1 MTITMNKNEATSP
14 QADDYPNFNLGS
26 YHRPIATSS
35 PDAQRWFD
43 RGLLWSYSFNH
54 GEAARCFER
63 AVECDPT
70 CALAYW
76 GIAYAIGPS
85 YNIAWGFFDIPSLL
99 ATVQKAWHALEAA
112 QKHATQASPL
122 FHMLLKA
129 IATRF
134 PTPDNIPAP
143 TEMRQYNQAYSDAM
157 RAVYEA
163 YPDDLDVASLFIEA
177 LICVNPREL
186 WDMNTGEASSAH
198 TLEARTALDTAMA
211 CPEGRDHPALC
222 HLYIHLM
229 EMSATPEVALPAAD
243 RLRRMTPD
251 ASHMVHMPAHI
262 DMAVGDYRRAIDS
275 SDDAIVADDMFFK
288 TLEASPLYVAYRV
301 HNIVTKLYCALMS
314 GRSREA
320 MLAADKLDEV
330 VDAKLLAT
338 KSPPMADWTES
349 FLGSHAHV
357 LVRFGRWEEILQLEL
372 PAPQDRALYCCKT
385 ANILYARGLAF
396 SALGRIQEAEVA
408 REEFEAARKRVPRS
422 RINNLPVRQVDF
434 LSIASKMLAGEL
446 EYRKGNIRVAF
457 ATLRR
462 AIVLE
467 DGLAYCDPPAW
478 MQPVRHAL
486 GGLLLEQKRVPEAEQ
501 VFREDLGMARGFPR
515 RKGRLNNVWGLHGLH
530 ECLVAS
536 GKMDEARVIQVQLDV
551 ALGSADVPITTSCY
565 LSSFYSKYM
574 IRMGHR
580 NCHFNMTDVPKNF
593 LAVFTGL

>member
-1 MTITMNKNEATSP
+1 MNKNEAASP

-35 PDAQRWFD
+35 PAAQRWFD

-99 ATVQKAWHALEAA
+99 ATVQKAWDALNAA
-112 QKHATQASPL
+112 QKHATHASPL

-143 TEMRQYNQAYSDAM
+143 TELRQYNQAYADAM
-157 RAVYEA
+157 RVVYEA
-163 YPDDLDVASLFIEA
+163 YPEDLDVASLYIEA

-186 WDMNTGEASSAH
+186 WDMNTGEASSSH
-198 TLEARTALDTAMA
+198 ISKRKRQSIQQWHVQRVESIL
-211 CPEGRDHPALC
+211 LC
-222 HLYIHLM
+222 VIY
-229 EMSATPEVALPAAD
+229 
-243 RLRRMTPD
+243 RLRRMIPD
-251 ASHMVHMPAHI
+251 ASHMVHMPTRI
-262 DMAVGDYRRAIDS
+262 DMAVGDHRRAIDS
-275 SDDAIVADDMFFK
+275 SDDAIVGDDMFFA
-288 TLEASPLYVAYRV
+288 TLDASPLYVAYRV
-301 HNIVTKLYCALMS
+301 HNIVTKLYCAMMS

-330 VDAKLLAT
+330 IDAKLLAS

-357 LVRFGRWEEILQLEL
+357 LVRFGRWEEILHLEL
-372 PAPQDRALYCCKT
+372 PAPQDRDLYCCKT

-396 SALGRIQEAEVA
+396 SALGRIQEAELA
-408 REEFEAARKRVPRS
+408 RQEFEEARKRVPRS

-434 LSIASKMLAGEL
+434 LAVASLMLTGEL
-446 EYRKGNIRVAF
+446 EYRKGNIQLAF

-462 AIVLE
+462 AIELE

-501 VFREDLGMARGFPR
+501 VFREDLGMAQGFPR

-530 ECLVAS
+530 ECLMAS
-536 GKMDEARVIQVQLDV
+536 GKLDEACVVQVQLDI
-551 ALGSADVPITTSCY
+551 ALGSADVPISTSCY
-565 LSSFYSKYM
+565 CRLS
-574 IRMGHR
+574 
-580 NCHFNMTDVPKNF
+580 
-593 LAVFTGL
+593 AVNGKGCCARL

>member
-1 MTITMNKNEATSP
+1 MNKNEAASP

-26 YHRPIATSS
+26 YHRPVATSS
-35 PDAQRWFD
+35 PAAQRWFD

-54 GEAARCFER
+54 GEVARLFER

-76 GIAYAIGPS
+76 GIAYAVGPN

-99 ATVQKAWHALEAA
+99 ATVQKAWDALNAA
-112 QKHATQASPL
+112 QKYATHASPL

-143 TEMRQYNQAYSDAM
+143 TEMRQYNQAFADAM
-157 RAVYEA
+157 RVVYEA
-163 YPDDLDVASLFIEA
+163 YPEDIDVASLYIEA

-186 WDMNTGEASSAH
+186 WYMNTGEASSSH
-198 TLEARTALDTAMA
+198 TLEAKAAIDTAMA
-211 CPEGRDHPALC
+211 RLEGREHPALC

-243 RLRRMTPD
+243 RLRRMIPD

-262 DMAVGDYRRAIDS
+262 DMAVGDYRRAINS
-275 SDDAIVADDMFFK
+275 SDDAIVGDDMFFA
-288 TLEASPLYVAYRV
+288 TLDASPLYVAYRV
-301 HNIVTKLYCALMS
+301 HNIVTKLYCAMMS

-338 KSPPMADWTES
+338 KPPPMADWTES

-408 REEFEAARKRVPRS
+408 RQQFEEARKRVPRI
-422 RINNLPVRQVDF
+422 RINNLPVRQ
-434 LSIASKMLAGEL
+434 
-446 EYRKGNIRVAF
+446 YRKGNIRLAF

-462 AIVLE
+462 AIELE

-501 VFREDLGMARGFPR
+501 VFREDLGMAQGFPR

-536 GKMDEARVIQVQLDV
+536 GKMDEARVVQVQLDI
-551 ALGSADVPITTSCY
+551 ALGSADVPISTSCY
-565 LSSFYSKYM
+565 CRLS
-574 IRMGHR
+574 
-580 NCHFNMTDVPKNF
+580 
-593 LAVFTGL
+593 AVNGKGCCARL

>member
-1 MTITMNKNEATSP
+1 MNKNEAASP

-26 YHRPIATSS
+26 YHRPVATSS
-35 PDAQRWFD
+35 PAAQRWFD

-54 GEAARCFER
+54 GEVARLFER

-76 GIAYAIGPS
+76 GIAYAVGPN

-99 ATVQKAWHALEAA
+99 ATVQKAWDALNAA
-112 QKHATQASPL
+112 QKYATHASPL

-143 TEMRQYNQAYSDAM
+143 TEMRQYNQAFADAM
-157 RAVYEA
+157 RVVYEA
-163 YPDDLDVASLFIEA
+163 YPEDIDVASLYIEA

-186 WDMNTGEASSAH
+186 WYMNTGEASSSH
-198 TLEARTALDTAMA
+198 TLEAKAAIDTAMA
-211 CPEGRDHPALC
+211 RLEGREHPALC

-243 RLRRMTPD
+243 RLRRMIPD

-262 DMAVGDYRRAIDS
+262 DMAVGDYRRAINS
-275 SDDAIVADDMFFK
+275 SDDAIVGDDMFFA
-288 TLEASPLYVAYRV
+288 TLDASPLYVAYRV
-301 HNIVTKLYCALMS
+301 HNIVTKLYCAMMS

-338 KSPPMADWTES
+338 KPPPMADWTES

-408 REEFEAARKRVPRS
+408 RQQFEEARKRVPRI
-422 RINNLPVRQVDF
+422 RINNLP
-434 LSIASKMLAGEL
+434 
-446 EYRKGNIRVAF
+446 GNIRLAF

-462 AIVLE
+462 AIELE

-501 VFREDLGMARGFPR
+501 VFREDLGMAQGFPR

-536 GKMDEARVIQVQLDV
+536 GKMDEARVVQVQLDI
-551 ALGSADVPITTSCY
+551 ALGSADVPISTSCY
-565 LSSFYSKYM
+565 CRLS
-574 IRMGHR
+574 
-580 NCHFNMTDVPKNF
+580 
-593 LAVFTGL
+593 AVNGKGCCARL

>member
-1 MTITMNKNEATSP
+1 MNKNETTSS

-99 ATVQKAWHALEAA
+99 ATVKKAWDALEAA

-143 TEMRQYNQAYSDAM
+143 TEMRQYNQAYADAM
-157 RAVYEA
+157 RVVYEA

-198 TLEARTALDTAMA
+198 TLEAKAAIDTAMA

-243 RLRRMTPD
+243 RLRRITPD

-262 DMAVGDYRRAIDS
+262 DMTVGDYRRAIDS

-288 TLEASPLYVAYRV
+288 TQ
-301 HNIVTKLYCALMS
+301 
-314 GRSREA
+314 SR
-320 MLAADKLDEV
+320 
-330 VDAKLLAT
+330 T
-338 KSPPMADWTES
+338 CP
-349 FLGSHAHV
+349 
-357 LVRFGRWEEILQLEL
+357 
-372 PAPQDRALYCCKT
+372 

-396 SALGRIQEAEVA
+396 SALGRIREAEVA
-408 REEFEAARKRVPRS
+408 REEFEEARKRVPRS

-446 EYRKGNIRVAF
+446 EYRKGNIRLAF

-462 AIVLE
+462 AIELE

-536 GKMDEARVIQVQLDV
+536 GKMDEARVIQVQLDI
-551 ALGSADVPITTSCY
+551 ALGSADVPITTPCY
-565 LSSFYSKYM
+565 LSSFAASM
-574 IRMGHR
+574 
-580 NCHFNMTDVPKNF
+580 
-593 LAVFTGL
+593 

>member
-1 MTITMNKNEATSP
+1 MNKNETTSS

-143 TEMRQYNQAYSDAM
+143 TEMRQYNQAYADAM
-157 RAVYEA
+157 RVVYEA

-198 TLEARTALDTAMA
+198 TLEAKTAIDTAMA

-229 EMSATPEVALPAAD
+229 EMSATPEMALPAAD

-314 GRSREA
+314 
-320 MLAADKLDEV
+320 
-330 VDAKLLAT
+330 
-338 KSPPMADWTES
+338 DWTES

-372 PAPQDRALYCCKT
+372 PAPQDRALYCCWT

-396 SALGRIQEAEVA
+396 SALGRIREAEVA
-408 REEFEAARKRVPRS
+408 REEFEEARKRVPRS

-536 GKMDEARVIQVQLDV
+536 GKMDEARVIQVQLDI

>member
-1 MTITMNKNEATSP
+1 MNKNEAASP

-26 YHRPIATSS
+26 YHRPVATSS
-35 PDAQRWFD
+35 PAAQRWFD

-54 GEAARCFER
+54 GEVARLFER

-76 GIAYAIGPS
+76 GIAYAVGPN

-99 ATVQKAWHALEAA
+99 ATVQKAWDALNAA
-112 QKHATQASPL
+112 QKYATHASPL

-143 TEMRQYNQAYSDAM
+143 TEMRQYNQAFADAM
-157 RAVYEA
+157 RVVYEA
-163 YPDDLDVASLFIEA
+163 YPEDIDVASLYIEA

-186 WDMNTGEASSAH
+186 WYMNTGEASSSH
-198 TLEARTALDTAMA
+198 TLEAKAAIDTAMA
-211 CPEGRDHPALC
+211 RLEGREHPALC

-243 RLRRMTPD
+243 RLRRMIPD

-262 DMAVGDYRRAIDS
+262 DMAVGDYRRAINS
-275 SDDAIVADDMFFK
+275 SDDAIVGDDMFFA
-288 TLEASPLYVAYRV
+288 TLDASPLYVAYRV
-301 HNIVTKLYCALMS
+301 HNIVTKLYCAMMS

-338 KSPPMADWTES
+338 KPPPMADWTES

-357 LVRFGRWEEILQLEL
+357 LVRFGRWEEILQ
-372 PAPQDRALYCCKT
+372 
-385 ANILYARGLAF
+385 GLAF

-408 REEFEAARKRVPRS
+408 RQQFEEARKRVPRI
-422 RINNLPVRQVDF
+422 RINNLP
-434 LSIASKMLAGEL
+434 
-446 EYRKGNIRVAF
+446 YRKGNIRLAF

-462 AIVLE
+462 AIELE

-501 VFREDLGMARGFPR
+501 VFREDLGMAQGFPR

-536 GKMDEARVIQVQLDV
+536 GKMDEARVVQVQLDI
-551 ALGSADVPITTSCY
+551 ALGSADVPISTSCY
-565 LSSFYSKYM
+565 CRLS
-574 IRMGHR
+574 
-580 NCHFNMTDVPKNF
+580 
-593 LAVFTGL
+593 AVNGKGCCARL